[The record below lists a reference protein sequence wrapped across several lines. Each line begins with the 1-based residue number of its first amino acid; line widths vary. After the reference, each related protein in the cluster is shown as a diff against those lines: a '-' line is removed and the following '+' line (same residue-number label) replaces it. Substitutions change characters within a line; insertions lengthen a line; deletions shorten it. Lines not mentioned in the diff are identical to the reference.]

1 MEQLIN
7 IFAIDLWI
15 PDRGTKIKKECDISI
30 EQSRT
35 ERLKR
40 LIKAKAKVKQQNT
53 EVFLHYKKLAS

>member
-7 IFAIDLWI
+7 IFAIDLWM
-15 PDRGTKIKKECDISI
+15 PDCGTKIKKECDISI

-40 LIKAKAKVKQQNT
+40 LIKAKIKQPKT